1 MLDSSTEHKHHP
13 TMPLH
18 RSLQSQD
25 FKVMYLYKTRK
36 VSDKSKLV
44 ANYQVS
50 QGNLQSLWIIKL
62 YWINHYRWGCWIQS
76 RSQRK
81 NQILKDFKKK
91 EQTELN
97 TSCESV
103 IGKLSLLSIT
113 MQQQTKLMPPQN
125 FLHHLLPLTCF
136 LSYLF
141 ILRMISWEPFLR
153 MVSDHKFISIPIH
166 QSDTPLKE

>member
-13 TMPLH
+13 TVPLH
-18 RSLQSQD
+18 CTFQSQD

-81 NQILKDFKKK
+81 NQIWKTLKKK
-91 EQTELN
+91 RTELN

-125 FLHHLLPLTCF
+125 FLHHLLSSTCF

-141 ILRMISWEPFLR
+141 WAWFLENPSWEWFLITN
-153 MVSDHKFISIPIH
+153 SFQYQSIKVIP
-166 QSDTPLKE
+166 P

>member
-13 TMPLH
+13 TVPLH
-18 RSLQSQD
+18 WTFQSQD

-81 NQILKDFKKK
+81 NQIWKTLKKK
-91 EQTELN
+91 DRAEYLVWISNWQIIPFKHYNATANQANAPSKLSSSPLTLN
-97 TSCESV
+97 L
-103 IGKLSLLSIT
+103 LSLL
-113 MQQQTKLMPPQN
+113 
-125 FLHHLLPLTCF
+125 
-136 LSYLF
+136 F
-141 ILRMISWEPFLR
+141 IYFENDFLR
-153 MVSDHKFISIPIH
+153 TLLENGFWSQIH
-166 QSDTPLKE
+166 FNTNPSKWYPLKGII